1 VIVTAARQRV
11 AVIGVGA
18 ATVSASAALAIGN
31 PNRGGFPQCPFHRV
45 TGLWCPGC
53 GTQRALHALFHLD
66 VVHAFHENAL
76 AMCALPFLVYA
87 YVAWCTRAFA
97 IEGVPR
103 LRHPAAPVWLTS
115 ALPALVI
122 GFALVRNL
130 PFGHAFAP

>member
-1 VIVTAARQRV
+1 MIATAARQRA

-18 ATVSASAALAIGN
+18 AAVGAAAVLAIGD

-53 GTQRALHALFHLD
+53 GTQRALHALAHLD
-66 VVHAFHENAL
+66 IVHAFHENAL

-115 ALPALVI
+115 ALPAVVI
-122 GFALVRNL
+122 GFAVLRNL
-130 PFGHAFAP
+130 PFGRVLGP